1 MAIGPLSNLERDFIQ
16 NAIAAGVR
24 EDGRGPYDSRTPSF
38 SFFPDDSGCVV
49 ALGDTLV
56 SAGVSAT
63 LRPPFPDRPNEGSLR
78 VSARLTPLAAP
89 GSDPGARSAPEAEE
103 LALALERGLR
113 DGRAVDLEAL
123 TVLPGRKVWH
133 LDLALTVLG
142 AGGGL
147 LDAAGLAALAAVCAH
162 RRPATR
168 VDDAARGLVSLLP
181 PGTGETQPLSMHHLP
196 VPVTFAL
203 FPGGHLAVDPT
214 AREERA
220 AAGALALVLTPQGE
234 VCAARKARGA
244 GCAPSQLLRCAR
256 LGRGV
261 AEERVR
267 IMRAA
272 LEAHELERA
281 AARVR
286 RHAGGPRGPL
296 AVARPPGDA
305 SGCGAASAGGGSM
318 QIAEGGGPRP
328 AEAAA
333 HEGVVAASTGSE
345 LVDEPMPERQPAPEE
360 AATSEGDGA
369 LGGALKT
376 DIPAEV
382 LEVDAGADAAMEEA
396 EAPTGTG
403 GDTTGPAAGPSTTAA
418 EAAGTPAP
426 ANPSQ
431 ARVESASQAGAGS
444 ADAGVAAG
452 SGRKKKRRK
461 ARAAEAAVDG
471 QAEDPYAAIA
481 EMIARAGKAAA
492 PGTAPPA
499 DLRSAMR
506 TQQARQRKQAG
517 K

>member
-133 LDLALTVLG
+133 LDLALTVMG

-168 VDDAARGLVSLLP
+168 VDDAARGLVSLLPPGTGETQPLSMHHLPVPVTFALFPGGHLAPATRVDGAARGLVSLLP

-261 AEERVR
+261 AEER
-267 IMRAA
+267 
-272 LEAHELERA
+272 
-281 AARVR
+281 
-286 RHAGGPRGPL
+286 
-296 AVARPPGDA
+296 
-305 SGCGAASAGGGSM
+305 
-318 QIAEGGGPRP
+318 IAEGGGPRP

-461 ARAAEAAVDG
+461 ARAAEAAADG